1 MINPSSWVIK
11 ILDDFNHCYTLID
24 IACGQGRH
32 VKKLYKRFK
41 ITAVDND
48 IGALEK
54 LKKIKNVEV
63 INQDLEDGSNW
74 LFSDRKFDVV
84 LVTNY
89 LFRKKIKKLF
99 QLVNDNGLI
108 LYETFAVGNEKFG
121 KPNNPNYL
129 LKENELLNLK
139 PDNFM
144 VVDYFHG
151 QVELPKP
158 ALIQRLAA
166 IKKN

>member
-1 MINPSSWVIK
+1 M
-11 ILDDFNHCYTLID
+11 
-24 IACGQGRH
+24 
-32 VKKLYKRFK
+32 
-41 ITAVDND
+41 
-48 IGALEK
+48 
-54 LKKIKNVEV
+54 
-63 INQDLEDGSNW
+63 
-74 LFSDRKFDVV
+74 
-84 LVTNY
+84 
-89 LFRKKIKKLF
+89 
-99 QLVNDNGLI
+99 I

-151 QVELPKP
+151 EVELPKP